1 MILQF
6 YAIRKS
12 VIVNMKTNKA
22 FQGVI
27 WRRRCDYLILKNSV
41 LHENGAI
48 KPVDGEVLIFIK
60 DIDFIQVVS

>member
-1 MILQF
+1 
-6 YAIRKS
+6 
-12 VIVNMKTNKA
+12 MKTNKA

-27 WRRRCDYLILKNSV
+27 WRRRGDYLILKNSV